1 MGEVFGAVT
10 GQVVVRLM
18 TEIDTIYSP
27 HFPQSNGF
35 VELEQQIQTVKP
47 PLEKAGVAKS
57 DILIMVTTMLILRST
72 SIDNQLYLPQQNSIL
87 AVHVEMSDRS
97 VNRDESR
104 ARLLQRQDQHI
115 MLYLE
120 PRTRGILDN

>member
-1 MGEVFGAVT
+1 
-10 GQVVVRLM
+10 
-18 TEIDTIYSP
+18 
-27 HFPQSNGF
+27 
-35 VELEQQIQTVKP
+35 
-47 PLEKAGVAKS
+47 
-57 DILIMVTTMLILRST
+57 MVTAMLILRST

-120 PRTRGILDN
+120 PRTRGILDS